1 MKYAIYAVI
10 FVLSA
15 IGNVAAQ
22 CSEADKKALETF
34 DITWSKVGQTGDKA
48 ALMNIYAD
56 DYIGFPGMVNKAS
69 AVDATMKTFERNKV
83 NPPNAVTVPDHFMIF
98 CSPVSATVI
107 HRNTTKTKNADGTEN
122 ISYSRSVHILEKR
135 GGKWQVVTNAGGGL
149 TDTDLLTYMELDWI
163 NAVKSR
169 NYAWMEK
176 NYAADFTEVS
186 FMTGDVNNKRQAID
200 GFKADKTVFDSMITE
215 DLNIRVDGNTAI
227 VTGIGRAKGKDGD
240 GKPFDMK
247 LRFTDTFIK
256 RDGRW
261 QAWAS
266 SATLIPAPPL
276 TARN

>member
-10 FVLSA
+10 FVISA
-15 IGNVAAQ
+15 IGNVAGQ

-34 DITWSKVGQTGDKA
+34 DTTWSKVGQTGDKA
-48 ALMNIYAD
+48 ALTNIYAD
-56 DYIGFPGMVNKAS
+56 DYVGFPGVVNKAS

-83 NPPNAVTVPDHFMIF
+83 NPSTAVTVPDHFMIF

-107 HRNTTKTKNADGTEN
+107 HRNTTKTKNADGTEQT
-122 ISYSRSVHILEKR
+122 SYSRSIHILEKR
-135 GGKWQVVTNAGGGL
+135 GGKWQVVSNAGGGL
-149 TDTDLLTYMELDWI
+149 TDADMLTYMELDWI

-176 NYAADFTEVS
+176 NFANDFTEVS
-186 FMTGDVNNKRQAID
+186 FMTGEVNGKRQWID
-200 GFKADKTVFDSMITE
+200 GFKNDKTVFDSMITE
-215 DLNIRVDGNTAI
+215 DLNIRVDGNSAI
-227 VTGIGRAKGKDGD
+227 VTGIGRAKGKDGE
-240 GKPFDMK
+240 GKPFEMNM
-247 LRFTDTFIK
+247 RFTDTFIK

-266 SATLIPAPPL
+266 SATAIPAPPL